1 MSGEVTIIG
10 LGLITGSLAAALKRR
25 PDAPRICVC
34 GRDPA
39 RLQQAV
45 QRGLADRVEAD
56 WARAAQAAGRAA
68 GQVVIGTPVGAMA
81 EVLERIGPALEDGVV
96 VSDVGST
103 KQSVV
108 EAARQVFGSVPPTL
122 VPAHPIAGTEHSG
135 FEHAV
140 AGLYDGAR
148 VILTPL
154 PETDAGAVERVQ
166 RLWEQAGARVSRL
179 SPERHDQALAAVSHL
194 PHMLAYSLVAAIA
207 ASEQAEELFDLAAG
221 GFRDFTRIASS
232 DPVMWRDICLANRAA
247 LGAALQQ
254 FRGRLDALAQAI
266 ERGDG
271 DFLAQLFAGAKQAR
285 DQRLGDS

>member
-96 VSDVGST
+96 L
-103 KQSVV
+103 
-108 EAARQVFGSVPPTL
+108 PTL

-207 ASEQAEELFDLAAG
+207 ASEQADELFDLAAG

>member
-108 EAARQVFGSVPPTL
+108 EAARQVFGSCL
-122 VPAHPIAGTEHSG
+122 
-135 FEHAV
+135 
-140 AGLYDGAR
+140 LYTSPSPRDR
-148 VILTPL
+148 T
-154 PETDAGAVERVQ
+154 R
-166 RLWEQAGARVSRL
+166 SRM
-179 SPERHDQALAAVSHL
+179 P
-194 PHMLAYSLVAAIA
+194 
-207 ASEQAEELFDLAAG
+207 
-221 GFRDFTRIASS
+221 SS
-232 DPVMWRDICLANRAA
+232 A
-247 LGAALQQ
+247 
-254 FRGRLDALAQAI
+254 
-266 ERGDG
+266 
-271 DFLAQLFAGAKQAR
+271 
-285 DQRLGDS
+285 